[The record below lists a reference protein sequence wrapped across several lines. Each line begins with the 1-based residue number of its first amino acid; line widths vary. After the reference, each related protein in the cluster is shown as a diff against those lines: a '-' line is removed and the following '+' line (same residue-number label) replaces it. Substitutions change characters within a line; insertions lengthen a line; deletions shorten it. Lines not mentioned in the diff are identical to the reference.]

1 MEGRMRLRDKI
12 IKAIVGESI
21 WKVAIDMKQGKTR
34 NYCFDPVS
42 LTIAAISAAGL
53 TAGATMYSANREAS
67 AAKKA
72 ANAQKEIAMA
82 NIAAAKESE
91 TVASQTAKDKLK
103 LRQAS
108 RSQTIL
114 TDPDLEET
122 NISGKKVL
130 GV

>member
-1 MEGRMRLRDKI
+1 MP
-12 IKAIVGESI
+12 KAALLPIALG
-21 WKVAIDMKQGKTR
+21 VAGTAM
-34 NYCFDPVS
+34 
-42 LTIAAISAAGL
+42 
-53 TAGATMYSANREAS
+53 AGAGMYSASKEAS

-91 TVASQTAKDKLK
+91 TVAAQTAKDKLK

>member
-1 MEGRMRLRDKI
+1 MPQ
-12 IKAIVGESI
+12 VGVG
-21 WKVAIDMKQGKTR
+21 WLATM
-34 NYCFDPVS
+34 
-42 LTIAAISAAGL
+42 AAGL
-53 TAGATMYSANREAS
+53 AGSQVYSASKEAS